1 VVTVLLSLRSACV
14 FPFLP
19 AVLAALPTGPGA
31 AVALLAAAAAYALT
45 QRQIDARVEIR

>member
-1 VVTVLLSLRSACV
+1 MFVLSSLRSTCV

-19 AVLAALPTGPGA
+19 AVLAGLPTGPGA